1 MQLSESVRAFLNSQ
15 PIGHLATADA
25 QGAPHVVPVCFALIN
40 DEVFIAIDEKPK
52 STMRLKRLR
61 NIEQNPQAALTV
73 DFYDKDWSR
82 LRWVML
88 RGLAEIE
95 YGKGVAEAI
104 IALRKK
110 YPQYRSTDFAGRPV
124 IRLRPERLN
133 EWASTVAEGSPA
145 DRS

>member
-61 NIEQNPQAALTV
+61 NIEQNPQAALIG
-73 DFYDKDWSR
+73 SR
-82 LRWVML
+82 NLR
-88 RGLAEIE
+88 R
-95 YGKGVAEAI
+95 
-104 IALRKK
+104 
-110 YPQYRSTDFAGRPV
+110 
-124 IRLRPERLN
+124 
-133 EWASTVAEGSPA
+133 
-145 DRS
+145 

>member
-73 DFYDKDWSR
+73 DFYDNDWSR

-88 RGLAEIE
+88 RGFAEIE
-95 YGKGVAEAI
+95 YGKAVAEAI

-110 YPQYRSTDFAGRPV
+110 YPQYRSIDFAGRPV

-133 EWASTVAEGSPA
+133 EWASSVAEGSPA
-145 DRS
+145 GRS